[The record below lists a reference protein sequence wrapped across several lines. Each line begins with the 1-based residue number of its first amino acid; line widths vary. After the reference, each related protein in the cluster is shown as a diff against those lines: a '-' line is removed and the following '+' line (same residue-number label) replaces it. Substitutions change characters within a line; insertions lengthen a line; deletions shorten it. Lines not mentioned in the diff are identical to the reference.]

1 MRSRRDVLR
10 DAKHGIIE
18 EESSAPQRQGRRQF
32 ITVSLAATGGLL
44 VAMRLEPVSAQAQ
57 GAAPSGPVGFAT
69 DYIQID
75 PDDRVLIWSAQPE
88 MGEGTKT
95 SLPMLIAEELD
106 ADWSKVR
113 IDDAPLDR
121 KYGGQGVGGSDAMRF
136 SWDNMRRIG
145 ATARQLLIA
154 AAAAE
159 WNVPAA
165 ECDTAAHV
173 VRHPASNREARYG
186 SLAARAATL
195 TVPRNVAMKDPSRYR
210 LIGTR

>member
-10 DAKHGIIE
+10 DAKIGVIE
-18 EESSAPQRQGRRQF
+18 EAASSSAPASNRDSSDGTSRRSF

-44 VAMRLEPVSAQAQ
+44 VAMRSESLAAQMQTAK
-57 GAAPSGPVGFAT
+57 PTGPVGFPT

-106 ADWSKVR
+106 ADWTKIR

-121 KYGGQGVGGSDAMRF
+121 EYGGQGVGGSDAIR
-136 SWDNMRRIG
+136 SDWDNLRRVG
-145 ATARQLLIA
+145 ATAR
-154 AAAAE
+154 
-159 WNVPAA
+159 
-165 ECDTAAHV
+165 
-173 VRHPASNREARYG
+173 
-186 SLAARAATL
+186 
-195 TVPRNVAMKDPSRYR
+195 
-210 LIGTR
+210 

>member
-10 DAKHGIIE
+10 DAKVGVIE
-18 EESSAPQRQGRRQF
+18 DSLKSTFALRASADRTGRRQF

-44 VAMRLEPVSAQAQ
+44 VAMRTELSAAQ
-57 GAAPSGPVGFAT
+57 MQMPAQTGPASFPT
-69 DYIQID
+69 HYIQID

-106 ADWSKVR
+106 ADWTLVR
-113 IDDAPLDR
+113 VDDAPLDP
-121 KYGGQGVGGSDAMRF
+121 KYGGQGVGGSDAIR
-136 SWDNMRRIG
+136 SDWDRLRRIG
-145 ATARQLLIA
+145 ATARALLIA

-159 WNVPAA
+159 WNVPATDC
-165 ECDTAAHV
+165 ETTTHT
-173 VRHPASNREARYG
+173 VRHTSSGREARYG

-195 TVPRNVAMKDPSRYR
+195 QVP
-210 LIGTR
+210 